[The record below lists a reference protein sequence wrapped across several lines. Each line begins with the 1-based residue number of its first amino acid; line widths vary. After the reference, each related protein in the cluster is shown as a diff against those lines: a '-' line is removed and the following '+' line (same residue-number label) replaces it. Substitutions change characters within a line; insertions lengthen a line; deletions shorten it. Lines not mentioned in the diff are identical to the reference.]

1 MAYETVQEVF
11 LREYSSKHGRPR
23 KLKAETPVRALTVV
37 PIHHE
42 KYANAFEVRQQPV
55 LPHCACSLAGWL
67 TS

>member
-42 KYANAFEVRQQPV
+42 KYANAFEVRQTSQYCCTAPV
-55 LPHCACSLAGWL
+55 HWLAG
-67 TS
+67 